1 MSARKEG
8 KGDWSVIFRRLE
20 NLAADVPAVRRL
32 RRKPEHP
39 VAARLP
45 QRRKESLAPG
55 VRALD
60 HDHPVLAEP
69 PFLFATGGIEV
80 VVVGPE
86 LAEDLRFAVPVVA
99 QLRALDL
106 QEVAERLAGVRRI
119 GDVEDR
125 VRVDRVFEVR
135 LLPRVA
141 EPLARREP
149 VEPDME
155 RRYLQ
160 LMVERPEGM
169 LVEGLGRRSGISIP
183 QGVGDTLRGEAVG
196 IPGPAP

>member
-8 KGDWSVIFRRLE
+8 KCHGSVIFWRLE
-20 NLAADVPAVRRL
+20 NRAADVLAVRCL
-32 RRKPEHP
+32 RREPEHP

-45 QRRKESLAPG
+45 QCGKKPLAPG

-106 QEVAERLAGVRRI
+106 
-119 GDVEDR
+119 
-125 VRVDRVFEVR
+125 
-135 LLPRVA
+135 
-141 EPLARREP
+141 
-149 VEPDME
+149 
-155 RRYLQ
+155 
-160 LMVERPEGM
+160 
-169 LVEGLGRRSGISIP
+169 
-183 QGVGDTLRGEAVG
+183 
-196 IPGPAP
+196 